1 MVKSSTPQPTS
12 VWQLKPWW
20 CQPWSIWLTGSG
32 AIAGSWLLFHRLWV
46 TGLVGLPLTVWM
58 VYFLLI
64 YPRLFAQMLQN
75 DGSSS

>member
-1 MVKSSTPQPTS
+1 MSANQPTS

-32 AIAGSWLLFHRLWV
+32 AIATSWLIFHRVWL

-58 VYFLLI
+58 IYFLLI
-64 YPRLFAQMLQN
+64 YPRLFAQMMQE
-75 DGSSS
+75 SEPR